1 MKTFDI
7 YCGGEFIT
15 TENVLEVKSP
25 YDNKLV
31 ATTFFAGDAE
41 LELAIERAK
50 AQEKTMRE
58 MPSFLKYEILMDIA
72 DRISKNREEFTGLLA
87 MEACKPWKLASAEID
102 RAIFVFQIAA
112 EESKRLPKE
121 YISLDWLPGGA
132 GKEGLIKYFPVGL
145 VAGISPFNFPLM
157 LAVHKIAPDLAAG
170 KVIILKPSSSTPLS
184 TLRLAQEIDKTSL
197 PKGALSIMPMNRTV
211 GNRLV
216 TDERFKVLNFTGS
229 PSVGWK
235 MKSQCGKK
243 KVLLELGGN
252 AGAIVTKNC
261 DFEKALNRC
270 VYGAFAY
277 SGQVCIHTQRI
288 FVDAAIFENFT
299 KEFVEKV
306 KLMKQGSPLAKD
318 TDISAMIDEDN
329 AIRVETWVNE
339 AVTQG
344 AKLLYGGKRSGSYI
358 EPTVLTNTKNN
369 MKVQCME
376 VFGPVVNIEPF
387 TSLDEVVKEINN
399 SDFGLQAGIFTNDIS
414 DMDYAFNNLVVGGVI
429 VNDVPTFRVDHMPYG
444 GVKDSGLGR
453 EGIKYAIAEV
463 MEPRILVK

>member
-1 MKTFDI
+1 MKTFNI
-7 YCGGEFIT
+7 YCGGKFIT
-15 TENVLEVKSP
+15 TGNILKVKSP
-25 YDNKLV
+25 YDNELV

-41 LELAIERAK
+41 LDLAIERAK
-50 AQEKTMRE
+50 AVEKTMRE
-58 MPSFLKYEILMDIA
+58 MPSFMKYEILMDIA
-72 DRISKNREEFTGLLA
+72 ERIKNNREEFTGLLA

-102 RAIFVFQIAA
+102 RAIFVFQVAA

-121 YISLDWLPGGA
+121 YISLDWLPGGV

-170 KVIILKPSSSTPLS
+170 NVIILKPSSSTPLS
-184 TLRLAQEIDKTSL
+184 TLRLAQEIDKTAL

-261 DFEKALNRC
+261 DIEKALNRC

-288 FVDAAIFENFT
+288 FVDEAILSSFT
-299 KEFVEKV
+299 EKFVEKA
-306 KLMKQGSPLAKD
+306 KLMKQGSPLGKD

-329 AIRVETWVNE
+329 AIRVESWVNE
-339 AVTQG
+339 AVSQG
-344 AKLLYGGKRSGSYI
+344 AKLLYGGKRNGAFI
-358 EPTVLTNTKNN
+358 EPTILTNTKNN

-387 TSLDEVVKEINN
+387 TSLEEVVEEINN

-414 DMDYAFNNLVVGGVI
+414 DMDFAFNNLVVGGVI